1 MSFSPN
7 YLKHLEV
14 LGNVGMTRIDPVIYN
29 GVEIIP
35 LQFLKAVLPDPGDL
49 GKSTKGRTCIGN
61 VITGL
66 KNGQPKA
73 VYVYNICDH
82 EACFAEVGSQAI
94 SYTTGVPAMLGA
106 KQILAGNWRKPGV
119 WNMEQHDPDAFMED
133 LNSHGLPWKCIELS
147 LEQAAALQPAG

>member
-14 LGNVGMTRIDPVIYN
+14 LGNVGMTRIDPVVYN
-29 GVEIIP
+29 GVEIVP

-66 KNGQPKA
+66 KDG
-73 VYVYNICDH
+73 
-82 EACFAEVGSQAI
+82 
-94 SYTTGVPAMLGA
+94 
-106 KQILAGNWRKPGV
+106 
-119 WNMEQHDPDAFMED
+119 
-133 LNSHGLPWKCIELS
+133 
-147 LEQAAALQPAG
+147 ALQGDLHLQHLRP

>member
-29 GVEIIP
+29 GVEIVP

-61 VITGL
+61 IITGSRTASSR
-66 KNGQPKA
+66 PFTSTTSA
-73 VYVYNICDH
+73 TTRPASRRSARRRFPTPP
-82 EACFAEVGSQAI
+82 AC
-94 SYTTGVPAMLGA
+94 P
-106 KQILAGNWRKPGV
+106 P
-119 WNMEQHDPDAFMED
+119 
-133 LNSHGLPWKCIELS
+133 
-147 LEQAAALQPAG
+147 